1 MYKGIQIF
9 YFLFLSPPL
18 PFTEPTVSV
27 GVKRKKVV
35 SKGLKLQQ

>member
-9 YFLFLSPPL
+9 YFLFLS